1 MITITLFVSVCNVNL
16 PASDMSNGHVDWDIL
31 KTTSTGLSHVLLGNR
46 STQSF
51 FIFQHL
57 FYVMTKLL
65 ISVVHVKKPFI
76 TVFNTILAIDMFT
89 FRYTFYV
96 NRYICYCKFIY
107 YLQSH
112 LR

>member
-1 MITITLFVSVCNVNL
+1 
-16 PASDMSNGHVDWDIL
+16 MSNGHVDWDIL
-31 KTTSTGLSHVLLGNR
+31 KTTGLSHVLLGNR

-76 TVFNTILAIDMFT
+76 TVFSTILAIDMFT

-107 YLQSH
+107 YLQSQ

>member
-1 MITITLFVSVCNVNL
+1 
-16 PASDMSNGHVDWDIL
+16 MSNGHVDWDIL

-76 TVFNTILAIDMFT
+76 TVFNTILAID
-89 FRYTFYV
+89 
-96 NRYICYCKFIY
+96 IY
-107 YLQSH
+107 FLCQQVHLLLQIYL
-112 LR
+112 LPAEPP

>member
-1 MITITLFVSVCNVNL
+1 
-16 PASDMSNGHVDWDIL
+16 MSNGHVDWDIL

-76 TVFNTILAIDMFT
+76 TVFSTILAIDMFT

-112 LR
+112 PR